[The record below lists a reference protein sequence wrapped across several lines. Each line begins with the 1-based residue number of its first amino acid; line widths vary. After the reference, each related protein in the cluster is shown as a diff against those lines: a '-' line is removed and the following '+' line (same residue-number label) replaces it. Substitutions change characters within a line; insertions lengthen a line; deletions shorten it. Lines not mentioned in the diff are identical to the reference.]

1 MKIELPLVLCH
12 CLCFFY
18 FREFVTSLILRM
30 WNKTSHNIWKS
41 HLLGRP
47 LSNWTL
53 SEQKTRQV
61 AEGVSAGDG
70 KRWMCHRVPLCRL
83 RNPSQPKDNSWP
95 WTTQVARISRS
106 NQKAPQRIRALLLG
120 EHNRIIQLCWWIP
133 PTWQVHNGSEFF
145 PWHSIM
151 LTECLEAPIAFLP
164 SESVPPWLTTRVP
177 VIFFLQPTIQ
187 SFPISAPHP
196 LILCIWQCNQIA
208 LMW

>member
-1 MKIELPLVLCH
+1 MVRGQLARFDWPRSHTTQPTHSQFTKAQTITNKPQPPIFIDIRYVSRMKIDVPFVLCH

-61 AEGVSAGDG
+61 AEGVGAGDG

-83 RNPSQPKDNSWP
+83 RNPSHPRTTRDPGQPNS
-95 WTTQVARISRS
+95 
-106 NQKAPQRIRALLLG
+106 RAYPDPTKKH
-120 EHNRIIQLCWWIP
+120 HN
-133 PTWQVHNGSEFF
+133 
-145 PWHSIM
+145 
-151 LTECLEAPIAFLP
+151 
-164 SESVPPWLTTRVP
+164 ESVLYY
-177 VIFFLQPTIQ
+177 
-187 SFPISAPHP
+187 
-196 LILCIWQCNQIA
+196 
-208 LMW
+208 

>member
-1 MKIELPLVLCH
+1 MVRGSVGKVRLATVAHNTTNPFTIHKSTNHHNHHHQQTTTNTTRYQICIQDEDWTAFCH

-61 AEGVSAGDG
+61 AEGVGAGDG

-83 RNPSQPKDNSWP
+83 RNPSQPR
-95 WTTQVARISRS
+95 TTRDPGQPKSRAYPDPT
-106 NQKAPQRIRALLLG
+106 KKH
-120 EHNRIIQLCWWIP
+120 HN
-133 PTWQVHNGSEFF
+133 
-145 PWHSIM
+145 
-151 LTECLEAPIAFLP
+151 
-164 SESVPPWLTTRVP
+164 ESVLYY
-177 VIFFLQPTIQ
+177 
-187 SFPISAPHP
+187 
-196 LILCIWQCNQIA
+196 
-208 LMW
+208 

>member
-1 MKIELPLVLCH
+1 MKQDFPQHLKEPLVWTPPFKLNT
-12 CLCFFY
+12 
-18 FREFVTSLILRM
+18 FRT
-30 WNKTSHNIWKS
+30 KDAT
-41 HLLGRP
+41 GRRRSRSWWWEEVDVP
-47 LSNWTL
+47 SRPIV
-53 SEQKTRQV
+53 SSQESV
-61 AEGVSAGDG
+61 AA
-70 KRWMCHRVPLCRL
+70 
-83 RNPSQPKDNSWP
+83 KDNSWP

-106 NQKAPQRIRALLLG
+106 NQKAPERIRALLLG